1 MRVGLVSRL
10 LLADHPRARLGAC
23 REVMEGGLA
32 GLTSCGSAREE
43 EIMSYPAPVP
53 RDRGEQTATCR
64 RASHPPE
71 VQRAAG
77 TAVHYLATGT
87 STSGQFGPYHWEM
100 GAGPGGPDP
109 HFHRTISE
117 SL

>member
-32 GLTSCGSAREE
+32 GLTSCGSAHEG
-43 EIMSYPAPVP
+43 EIMSYPPP
-53 RDRGEQTATCR
+53 LYLGDRGESTATCR

-77 TAVHYLATGT
+77 TTVHHHPQDTPLYGWLKERGLL
-87 STSGQFGPYHWEM
+87 
-100 GAGPGGPDP
+100 DP
-109 HFHRTISE
+109 ANPPLRP
-117 SL
+117 